1 MNTPADAPVLVDF
14 EAVAKSLNGFDEI
27 AIETAFRRPFRKM
40 DTGSL
45 MARAILFTVYRR
57 EGTKDADAYRRAMLL
72 TIEELE
78 SLFAETD
85 PVDDDEDAEGKA
97 STPTE

>member
-40 DTGSL
+40 DTGTL
-45 MARAILFTVYRR
+45 MARAILFTTYRR
-57 EGTKDADAYRRAMLL
+57 EGAKDTDAYRKAMLL
-72 TIEELE
+72 TVEELE
-78 SLFAETD
+78 AAFAD
-85 PVDDDEDAEGKA
+85 LDDGMEDGEGKA
-97 STPTE
+97 STPTD

>member
-1 MNTPADAPVLVDF
+1 MNTPADAPALVDF

-40 DTGSL
+40 DTGTL

-72 TIEELE
+72 TVEELE
-78 SLFAETD
+78 ATFADLE
-85 PVDDDEDAEGKA
+85 DDLEDDEGKA
-97 STPTE
+97 STPTD

>member
-1 MNTPADAPVLVDF
+1 MNTPADAPALVDF

-40 DTGSL
+40 DTGTM

-72 TIEELE
+72 NMEELE
-78 SLFAETD
+78 ATFAD
-85 PVDDDEDAEGKA
+85 VDDDLEDDEGKA
-97 STPTE
+97 STPTG

>member
-1 MNTPADAPVLVDF
+1 MNTPADEPALVDF

-27 AIETAFRRPFRKM
+27 AIEAAFHRPFRKM
-40 DTGSL
+40 DTGTM

-72 TIEELE
+72 NIEELAAT
-78 SLFAETD
+78 FTD
-85 PVDDDEDAEGKA
+85 MDDDLEDDEGKS
-97 STPTE
+97 STPTG

>member
-1 MNTPADAPVLVDF
+1 MNTPADAPALVDF

-27 AIETAFRRPFRKM
+27 AIEAAFRRPFRKM
-40 DTGSL
+40 DTGTM

-72 TIEELE
+72 NMEELE
-78 SLFAETD
+78 ATFAD
-85 PVDDDEDAEGKA
+85 VDDDLEDDEGKA
-97 STPTE
+97 STPTD